1 MRARSSTGWTSGA
14 ATYDSG
20 LVAHNL
26 NRPAPRCSALLSGLV
41 LDSHLVPSP
50 VAFSRSQTA
59 HGYRTWP
66 GTASSN
72 ARYPQHNHARYDVE
86 GKIAQIDSGAVVM
99 TYDALGRWVEKL
111 SGGNYIQGVYD
122 PRGDELALMFNGT
135 ALAEARTPLVDG
147 SAVRYTSGGL
157 DSYFHPDWLG
167 STRFKSTP
175 GRTVK
180 DDVAF
185 APFGEQYVT
194 SGPVDSF
201 FTVAPHDMEVDLR
214 DFPARDY
221 HTTQGRWLIPDPAGL
236 DAVDLANPQ
245 TLNRYA
251 YVMNDPLANV
261 DPTGMDAC
269 FTYYT
274 VNNGDG
280 PTFIASTSC
289 YPTIPA
295 GQDPQQS
302 TYGNRGGSQTG
313 GSPSQPPK
321 MGNLGL
327 TNRQA
332 CFGDALV
339 NGTLGFLPGYN
350 ATKTVA
356 SLVGFNF
363 NPVQFVNGDTGPTT
377 GFSSGTSPF
386 AAGAP
391 TGPQIAAGITSAGA
405 IGADWNYAAAGGA
418 AALNRTTGLISRGSF
433 ALQSA
438 SRQAKLLQQAAS
450 LERLAQVAST
460 AKNLGT
466 IFSLAS
472 TAFDLYQCSQKP

>member
-1 MRARSSTGWTSGA
+1 MTQCKFTVNGSSVIGNLTWNTNASLRQLAISDPFTAGNSQVCNYKYDDLARLGTTDCGTVFAQAYNYDAFGNIAKAGTISFQPTYNPATNRYSTLPAGTPA
-14 ATYDSG
+14 YDANG
-20 LVAHNL
+20 FV
-26 NRPAPRCSALLSGLV
+26 
-41 LDSHLVPSP
+41 
-50 VAFSRSQTA
+50 
-59 HGYRTWP
+59 
-66 GTASSN
+66 N
-72 ARYPQHNHARYDVE
+72 ADGFHVYSYDVE
-86 GKIAQIDSGAVVM
+86 GKIAQIDSGGVVM

-214 DFPARDY
+214 DFPAREY
-221 HTTQGRWLIPDPAGL
+221 HMTQGRWLTPDPAGL
-236 DAVDLANPQ
+236 EAVDLSNPQ
-245 TLNRYA
+245 TLNRYG

-280 PTFIASTSC
+280 PTFIASTTC
-289 YPTIPA
+289 YTTIPK
-295 GQDPQQS
+295 GEDPQQP
-302 TYGNRGGSQTG
+302 TYGNRGGTQTG
-313 GSPSQPPK
+313 GSGPGQPPK
-321 MGNLGL
+321 SGNVFSCASEFAGKYSIAGGLQRFGIGTKGVGGFVTNALGGNAFSGATDLIQSFGSGEAGGHNVFYNMGQG
-327 TNRQA
+327 
-332 CFGDALV
+332 
-339 NGTLGFLPGYN
+339 
-350 ATKTVA
+350 VA
-356 SLVGFNF
+356 A
-363 NPVQFVNGDTGPTT
+363 GPTSQIHFRKHDHEVA
-377 GFSSGTSPF
+377 GQRSISCWPF
-386 AAGAP
+386 VRSKS
-391 TGPQIAAGITSAGA
+391 T
-405 IGADWNYAAAGGA
+405 
-418 AALNRTTGLISRGSF
+418 RC
-433 ALQSA
+433 
-438 SRQAKLLQQAAS
+438 QQARDTAS
-450 LERLAQVAST
+450 A
-460 AKNLGT
+460 
-466 IFSLAS
+466 
-472 TAFDLYQCSQKP
+472 